1 MSRSKARELAAMLA
15 DSSSL
20 GSRDRRLPSLPRCTS
35 ALRQM
40 AGAREWQNATALLEE
55 MWRQGPW
62 PDATCLNAGIGA
74 CARAAAWQAA
84 LSLLEVMPTAGLER
98 NYISFNATITACA
111 RARHWEVSLQLLNA
125 MEENQ
130 IASSPAT
137 LGAAVS
143 ACERGS
149 HWPGALHLLD
159 EGWQK
164 GPEPNVLALS
174 AAMNACGQGQ
184 RWDLSLHLLHEAAE
198 RSVEIDGITF
208 NCALGACAR
217 ARRWEEALVLL
228 SDMES
233 LKLAPDEVTHKM
245 VNTAVLDLGVSA
257 SELLSGEDKARLSRQ
272 PSADRAALDGRVY
285 GHLPILCDEVVQAL
299 QPDTYRK
306 PIFVDATFGRGGH
319 SRRLLEVPEATVF
332 ALDLDPSAV
341 SEARRLASIEPRL
354 MPVHAAFGD
363 LIQVLPP
370 ATELQGLLA
379 DLGVSSPQL
388 DQKHRGFSPIED
400 GPLDMRMNPRKGI
413 PASEWLD
420 NVTPEE
426 LAWVLCSYGEDRD
439 PFLAARLA
447 EAICAKRPLQRT
459 IELAE
464 VVADV
469 KAKTVGSSPFQQPA
483 RLVFQAIRSHLNQE
497 LQELEKL
504 LGAAFQLLMP
514 GGRAVIVCFKGAEVA
529 AVRSWLRQNEDC
541 KAEVAEGLPEESGS
555 GCFQKQP
562 GPACC
567 PLPVAAAQLS
577 GAALVRARGAGPTQT
592 FGCRGSGQHSSTLSA
607 SARS

>member
-184 RWDLSLHLLHEAAE
+184 
-198 RSVEIDGITF
+198 SVESQVGPFSSCGLSQRNLPGINCEITF
-208 NCALGACAR
+208 SECSEFSK
-217 ARRWEEALVLL
+217 RW
-228 SDMES
+228 
-233 LKLAPDEVTHKM
+233 T
-245 VNTAVLDLGVSA
+245 
-257 SELLSGEDKARLSRQ
+257 R
-272 PSADRAALDGRVY
+272 
-285 GHLPILCDEVVQAL
+285 
-299 QPDTYRK
+299 
-306 PIFVDATFGRGGH
+306 
-319 SRRLLEVPEATVF
+319 
-332 ALDLDPSAV
+332 
-341 SEARRLASIEPRL
+341 
-354 MPVHAAFGD
+354 
-363 LIQVLPP
+363 
-370 ATELQGLLA
+370 
-379 DLGVSSPQL
+379 
-388 DQKHRGFSPIED
+388 
-400 GPLDMRMNPRKGI
+400 
-413 PASEWLD
+413 
-420 NVTPEE
+420 
-426 LAWVLCSYGEDRD
+426 
-439 PFLAARLA
+439 
-447 EAICAKRPLQRT
+447 
-459 IELAE
+459 
-464 VVADV
+464 
-469 KAKTVGSSPFQQPA
+469 
-483 RLVFQAIRSHLNQE
+483 
-497 LQELEKL
+497 
-504 LGAAFQLLMP
+504 
-514 GGRAVIVCFKGAEVA
+514 
-529 AVRSWLRQNEDC
+529 
-541 KAEVAEGLPEESGS
+541 
-555 GCFQKQP
+555 
-562 GPACC
+562 
-567 PLPVAAAQLS
+567 
-577 GAALVRARGAGPTQT
+577 
-592 FGCRGSGQHSSTLSA
+592 
-607 SARS
+607 